1 MTIRFGD
8 FVLDSATR
16 RLLRSGGEVHLSPK
30 AFMLLSLLVENR
42 AKAMSKADL
51 QAALWPSTY
60 VLETNLASL
69 IAELRRALDD
79 SAEDPQFIRT
89 VPRFGYWFVG
99 LIAAGASA
107 SATPD
112 PAMVRCWLI
121 WEARQ
126 VALAQGENVL
136 GRAPDAHVW
145 IDATG
150 VSRRHARITI
160 SGSDATIEDLGS
172 KNGTYVRGEQVTA
185 AQRVVDGDQVRIGS
199 VVMTFRVPPPPHST
213 ETVES

>member
-99 LIAAGASA
+99 VIAAGASA

-145 IDATG
+145 IDAAG
-150 VSRRHARITI
+150 VSRRHARIRI
-160 SGSDATIEDLGS
+160 SGSDATVEDLGS

-185 AQRVVDGDQVRIGS
+185 VHPIVDGDQIRLGS
-199 VVMTFRVPPPPHST
+199 IVMTFRVPPPAHST
-213 ETVES
+213 DTVES